1 MKMALNE
8 DIQFLTDLLKVRV
21 EKSKGIVELVKALHN
36 SGIPLQ
42 KMSFAKSRM
51 APVYEVLR
59 RVAEKKHLS
68 WEEYDDILLARGWNP
83 ENARRH
89 LEAIAREGKF
99 IQLGDNGIHWVE
111 QQGWFRRK
119 KGE

>member
-1 MKMALNE
+1 MSE
-8 DIQFLTDLLKVRV
+8 DEDVKFLADLLKASEGVN
-21 EKSKGIVELVKALHN
+21 KLVDALRK
-36 SGIPLQ
+36 SGIPIQ

-59 RVAEKKHLS
+59 RCAEKNHLT
-68 WEEYDDILLARGWNP
+68 WEEYEDILLSRGWNP

-99 IQLGDNGIHWVE
+99 IRLENGGIHWTGE
-111 QQGWFRRK
+111 EGWFWKRKRR
-119 KGE
+119 